1 MRYFYKANRTYFL
14 LLRYAIITQILTE
27 NLGKVPI
34 SKNPSVVQKL
44 IFDGI
49 YQDGDILVALI
60 ARDEAEKEIQS
71 FYEDE
76 ANQEYIQ
83 KISDFEYAI
92 YEYIKQNSYGFCSG
106 SFMLA
111 TYLAISKNTDLI
123 DREFNFDEPMT
134 DKDRKAAIS
143 ELMKVTLQI
152 TLNRIGIKDG
162 RGGKREREGFVWND
176 QCKIEFYKT
185 VGSLPKIKDKMLWDY
200 AFEKLNEED
209 FNYNYIEYLRTETAF
224 RDVPEFLFREAVKT
238 WSKYKD
244 SLTKPKPDEKP
255 FVFALL
261 HTLHLLNYPQTKI
274 STMKRYYSNGK
285 KLSKLNDL
293 DNENSK

>member
-83 KISDFEYAI
+83 KISNFEYAI

-143 ELMKVTLQI
+143 ELMKATLQI
-152 TLNRIGIKDG
+152 TRNRMGIKDG
-162 RGGKREREGFVWND
+162 RGGKRERVGFVWND
-176 QCKIEFYKT
+176 ERKIQFYKT
-185 VGSLPKIKDKMLWDY
+185 VESFPKLENKSAWKY
-200 AFEKLNEED
+200 ALYELFDVD
-209 FNYNYIEYLRTETAF
+209 FAMDMISWLKGRPGLKEI
-224 RDVPEFLFREAVKT
+224 PSQLFNEAVAK
-238 WSKYKD
+238 WRVYDLPEDVIRSEH
-244 SLTKPKPDEKP
+244 KPRFFEYRQAIYLLEFPDE
-255 FVFALL
+255 FEFS
-261 HTLHLLNYPQTKI
+261 TLDT
-274 STMKRYYSNGK
+274 YYKNGK
-285 KLSKLNDL
+285 KLCKS
-293 DNENSK
+293 